1 MYSIRVIFAEKEQR
15 CDARVVNYIVHQSNT
30 NNIDLDKIFIGLM
43 SRAIVEQITLT
54 IETSTCINSW

>member
-54 IETSTCINSW
+54 IETSTCINS